1 MLQFAK
7 YKDGN
12 SATEVLLSVIQRN
25 SIANSTSIQK
35 FIDEIINWYMTLE
48 SQLKGTYRLRMLAML
63 SRLFFWDGKS
73 TEKDLIANLCNF
85 AGPYQDQVHLL
96 PLEDSAYC
104 VGVAV
109 AEKLNIH
116 SLHSSVFAQSP
127 DTNRRFEAISS
138 SSERYWVYRPRLSG
152 FFSIIENI
160 VCANLLAQAHDKK
173 LLVDLDGNWWTYPLK
188 YEELFGN
195 FFPTFQ
201 GFTKYHCNFEMV
213 NLGFEHMRGMYALL
227 CQADPAYVKR
237 HKILFYKS
245 LREYL
250 VKLSTIPSEILSR
263 VRHESVLYIRAGD
276 KLLLETV
283 QIPDEYY
290 LKDIEELR
298 RSFPGVTILSDD
310 FATAERICK
319 RFGDSKVINGTEE
332 IFNGYYD
339 ATLNP
344 TLERKDLRTYDDV
357 RAIINNYVFISSAAA
372 SASCP
377 SSNIVNSAH
386 WSSESTGNL
395 KFSSTPIYSY
405 LML

>member
-1 MLQFAK
+1 MLQFAR
-7 YKDGN
+7 YEDGN
-12 SATEVLLSVIQRN
+12 SATEILLSIIQKN
-25 SIANSTSIQK
+25 SITNSISITK
-35 FIDEIINWYMTLE
+35 FIDELNNWYVSLD
-48 SQLKGTYRLRMLAML
+48 SQFQGVYRLRMLAML
-63 SRLFFWDGKS
+63 SRLLFWDGKS
-73 TEKDLIANLCNF
+73 TEIDLIAQLGNF

-127 DTNRRFEAISS
+127 DTNRRFDAISS

-160 VCANLLAQAHDKK
+160 VCASLLAKAHDKK
-173 LLVDLDGNWWTYPLK
+173 LLVDLDGNWWTYPIE
-188 YEELFGN
+188 YAELFGN
-195 FFPTFQ
+195 FFPTLQ
-201 GFTKYHCNFEMV
+201 GVNKYHRNFEIA
-213 NLGFEHMRGMYALL
+213 NLNFEHMRGMYALL
-227 CQADPAYVKR
+227 CQADPAYVR
-237 HKILFYKS
+237 RQKIIFYKF

-250 VKLSTIPSEILSR
+250 IRLSTIPSESVSR
-263 VRHESVLYIRAGD
+263 IRHESVLYIRAGD
-276 KLLLETV
+276 KLVFEAV

-290 LKDIEELR
+290 LRDIKELR
-298 RSFPGVTILSDD
+298 RSFSGVTVLSDD

-319 RFGDSKVINGTEE
+319 RFGDSKVINGTEK

-339 ATLNP
+339 AAVNP
-344 TLERKDLRTYDDV
+344 ALGRPDLKTYDDV

-386 WSSESTGNL
+386 WSSESTVSL
-395 KFSSTPIYSY
+395 KLNNTPVYSY